1 MSAQMFS
8 QSLRY
13 SDASYSLAHLSLLLF
28 LFVCPRMDTAMR
40 FVVPSSIISA
50 NGDVYL
56 FFIVFFLFVC
66 CCVRTLKNVTLKVSQ
81 SLNSRFI

>member
-1 MSAQMFS
+1 MFS

-13 SDASYSLAHLSLLLF
+13 SEASYSSAQSSLLFPVFGL
-28 LFVCPRMDTAMR
+28 PGIDAAMR

-56 FFIVFFLFVC
+56 FFIV
-66 CCVRTLKNVTLKVSQ
+66 
-81 SLNSRFI
+81 

>member
-28 LFVCPRMDTAMR
+28 LFVCPRIDKAMMLC
-40 FVVPSSIISA
+40 VPSSIVSA
-50 NGDVYL
+50 SGDVYV
-56 FFIVFFLFVC
+56 FFIV
-66 CCVRTLKNVTLKVSQ
+66 
-81 SLNSRFI
+81 